1 MSKIGFIL
9 LTIFTNA
16 CLVYADNGHPQK
28 DSFSEKTSHDTIFN
42 ADIQPVYIYSPRTF
56 KESEKNELLRYQRLV
71 YNVKKAY
78 PFAKIAAQK
87 LREVNENLRYIKTK
101 KEKEAYIARTEDEMK
116 KQFENDLKKLTITQ
130 GKILIKLFYRETG
143 STTYEVVKE
152 LRGSFEAFFWQALA
166 RLFGSSL
173 KTKYDPLGEDADIEM
188 IVQLIESGQL

>member
-9 LTIFTNA
+9 LTVFANVCLAFATNGQSE
-16 CLVYADNGHPQK
+16 N
-28 DSFSEKTSHDTIFN
+28 DSSSEKASHDTIFN
-42 ADIQPVYIYSPRTF
+42 ADIQPVYIYTPRIF
-56 KESEKNELLRYQRLV
+56 KDSEKKELQRYLRLV
-71 YNVKKAY
+71 YNVKRAY
-78 PFAKIAAQK
+78 PFAKIAGQK
-87 LREVNENLRYIKTK
+87 LREVNENLKNIKTK
-101 KEKEAYIARTEDEMK
+101 KEKEAYIAQTEEEMK

-188 IVQLIESGQL
+188 IVQLIETGQL

>member
-1 MSKIGFIL
+1 M
-9 LTIFTNA
+9 IFTF
-16 CLVYADNGHPQK
+16 ADVCFALATNGQYVN
-28 DSFSEKTSHDTIFN
+28 DSSSENTSSDTIYS
-42 ADIQPVYIYSPRTF
+42 AQIQSVYIYAPRTF
-56 KESEKNELLRYQRLV
+56 KESEKKELFRYQRLV
-71 YNVKKAY
+71 YNVKRAY
-78 PFAKIAAQK
+78 PFAKIAGQK
-87 LREVNENLRYIKTK
+87 LREVNENLKSIKTK